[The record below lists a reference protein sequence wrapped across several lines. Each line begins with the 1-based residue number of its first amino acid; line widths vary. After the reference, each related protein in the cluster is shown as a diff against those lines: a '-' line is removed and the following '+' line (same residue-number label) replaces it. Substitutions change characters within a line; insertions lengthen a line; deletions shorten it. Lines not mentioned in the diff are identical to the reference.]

1 MCLLFKL
8 NAPQLYPKMFCI
20 IMQISKAQK
29 LSWNTNAFGPIMRR
43 KNILF
48 SQHPCELFSLPRVFR
63 KKKIALLELDL
74 Y

>member
-1 MCLLFKL
+1 
-8 NAPQLYPKMFCI
+8 MFCI

-63 KKKIALLELDL
+63 KKKIALLELNL
-74 Y
+74 YLFNNNSSNSHLIL